1 MFNIFSKSKKS
12 GTGIADFPSLK
23 ADMHSHL
30 LPGIDDGA
38 PDLETSLRLIRG
50 MSELGYTKLITTPHV
65 MGDMYRNTS
74 AVINEKLEVVREAL
88 QQNNI
93 NVELNAAAEYFLD
106 DYLEQILRNN
116 EPLLP
121 ISGNLVLV
129 EFSLAYPSH
138 SLKDILFTLQMQGY
152 VPVIAH
158 PERYIYLENSRDFY
172 DELKD
177 LGCHFQLNI
186 LSLTNH
192 YGKSVHELAN
202 YLIKKGYYNLVG
214 TDLHHSRH
222 LEALH
227 SPGLVSP
234 LKKLID
240 SGQLKNAEL

>member
-1 MFNIFSKSKKS
+1 
-12 GTGIADFPSLK
+12 
-23 ADMHSHL
+23 
-30 LPGIDDGA
+30 
-38 PDLETSLRLIRG
+38 
-50 MSELGYTKLITTPHV
+50 
-65 MGDMYRNTS
+65 
-74 AVINEKLEVVREAL
+74 
-88 QQNNI
+88 
-93 NVELNAAAEYFLD
+93 
-106 DYLEQILRNN
+106 
-116 EPLLP
+116 
-121 ISGNLVLV
+121 
-129 EFSLAYPSH
+129 
-138 SLKDILFTLQMQGY
+138 MQGY

-202 YLIKKGYYNLVG
+202 YLNKKGYYNLVG